1 MENAPRAVANCSS
14 RRAAGCRYLNPPCCD
29 SPRMHAGDLVK
40 AAGTVYTANR
50 ESVERKIR
58 MLSDMKTLATFVE
71 VAKRLSF
78 AEAARALGVPSSTV
92 TTRINALEAQLGVR
106 LLNRSTRKTALTHE
120 GRDFLQHCRRAL
132 DEIATGAEK
141 LSGVGDA
148 KGLVRISLPSAFPKA
163 QFARLVAAFREVHS
177 DISIEVLFEDALTEF
192 IDDGVDLALRGRD
205 PRGEGLFARKLGET
219 PVIYVAP
226 SEPPDLEALPL
237 LTPLDPSRRHG
248 SEGRGVFS
256 TSMEFALELVVLGQ
270 ARAYLPLAICE
281 EALGSRQIV
290 TTPGPLGPQEP
301 LSLFLI
307 YHEKRYQPRRVTLFK
322 DFLVERMAG

>member
-1 MENAPRAVANCSS
+1 
-14 RRAAGCRYLNPPCCD
+14 
-29 SPRMHAGDLVK
+29 
-40 AAGTVYTANR
+40 
-50 ESVERKIR
+50 

-78 AEAARALGVPSSTV
+78 AEAARVLGVPSSTV

-132 DEIATGAEK
+132 DEIAIGAEK

-163 QFARLVAAFREVHS
+163 QVAGLVSDFRAIHYE
-177 DISIEVLFEDALTEF
+177 ISIDVLFEDALTEF
-192 IDDGVDLALRGRD
+192 IDDGVDLALRGRS
-205 PRGEGLFARKLGET
+205 PRGDDLFARKLGET

-226 SEPPDLEALPL
+226 AGSVELDDLPV
-237 LTPLDPSRRHG
+237 LTPLDPTGRHDAHWK
-248 SEGRGVFS
+248 GVS
-256 TSMEFALELVVLGQ
+256 SNSMEFTLELVLLGQ

-281 EALGSRQIV
+281 DALAAGRI
-290 TTPGPLGPQEP
+290 TTGPGPLEPQAALP
-301 LSLFLI
+301 LFLI

-322 DFLVERMAG
+322 DFLIERMAR